1 MANIIQKTFGGLSL
15 NYYLRHFLFGLL
27 IFALFI
33 FAGVKHPKTG
43 EWNITLLAILIISQF
58 LYPYARFVY
67 ESIIDYILGNNIFFA
82 NAILVLIVK
91 LFTMLFCYSF
101 AIFIAPIGLIY
112 LYFYHTK
119 QEKQHNV

>member
-1 MANIIQKTFGGLSL
+1 MANFIRKTFGGLSL
-15 NYYLRHFLFGLL
+15 SYYLRHFLFGLL

-43 EWNITLLAILIISQF
+43 EWNIPVLTILIISQF

-67 ESIIDYILGNNIFFA
+67 ESIIDYIFGNNVFFA

-91 LFTMLFCYSF
+91 LFTMILCYIF

-119 QEKQHNV
+119 QEKLHNS

>member
-1 MANIIQKTFGGLSL
+1 MTNFIRKTFGGLSL
-15 NYYLRHFLFGLL
+15 SYYLRHFLFGLL

-43 EWNITLLAILIISQF
+43 EWNIPVLTILIISQF

-67 ESIIDYILGNNIFFA
+67 ESIIDYIFGNNVFFV

-91 LFTMLFCYSF
+91 LFTMILCYSF

-119 QEKQHNV
+119 QEKLYNS